1 MAYGNIFNSWSD
13 VLYSPYDT
21 IVPPFFSGN
30 NTTLDMGLLN
40 SLIPNQMNLLIRD
53 TCLNNFI
60 NDSVNKNHH
69 WWRAL
74 IDNDNY
80 NWLPL
85 NPLRM
90 YYGTAAEQIA
100 YTNALNAESTMNNNG
115 ALNVQA
121 MNMGNNDHGGC
132 VLPALSSAFNWFQ
145 TLRSPCNISSI
156 ISPNLISYSAYP
168 NPFKNEL
175 KIEFDE
181 KVYLAIY
188 SLDGKLIIEE
198 NNIQDLKLP
207 TSNWSKGMYIVK
219 VKGAKAYRNTIITK
233 L

>member
-1 MAYGNIFNSWSD
+1 LAYGNIFNSWSA

-60 NDSVNKNHH
+60 NDSVNKNHP

-80 NWLPL
+80 DWLPL

-90 YYGTAAEQIA
+90 YYCTADEQIA

-115 ALNVQA
+115 ASDVQA

-145 TLRSPCNISSI
+145 TLRSPCNISAV
-156 ISPNLISYSAYP
+156 ISPNLISYTVYP

-198 NNIQDLKLP
+198 NNLQDLKLP

-219 VKGAKAYRNTIITK
+219 VKGAKAYLNTIITK